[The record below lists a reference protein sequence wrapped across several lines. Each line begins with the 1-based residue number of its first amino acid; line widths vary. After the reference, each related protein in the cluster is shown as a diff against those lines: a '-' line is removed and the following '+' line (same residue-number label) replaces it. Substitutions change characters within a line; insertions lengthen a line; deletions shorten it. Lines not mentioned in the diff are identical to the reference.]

1 MSLHEEYIRLNK
13 NADKAVLFIHGIIG
27 TPDHF
32 ADFLPIVP
40 SDYSVYNMLLDGHG
54 KTVEDFSHTSM
65 LKWKEQVADAVNFLS
80 AQHSKI
86 IIVAHSMGTLFAISE
101 SVKHPDVVKELFLL
115 ASPMKVRVK
124 PRMLSSATK
133 VYFGIE
139 DDDVYAD
146 AARRTY
152 GIPDKQNLTKYAGW
166 VPRYRELFRE
176 IKETRS
182 VLKYVK
188 AKTRVY
194 MSMDDELVSIDSI
207 KYLKENKDFDIK
219 ILGKSAHFYYE
230 ESDYSKLL
238 KEFESVFKQ

>member
-1 MSLHEEYIRLNK
+1 MHEEYIK
-13 NADKAVLFIHGIIG
+13 IKPNADTAVLFIHGIIG

-32 ADFLPIVP
+32 VDFLPIVP
-40 SDYSVYNMLLDGHG
+40 EEYSVYNMLLDGHG
-54 KTVEDFSHTSM
+54 KTVEDFCHTSM
-65 LKWKEQVADAVNFLS
+65 MKWKEQVSDVVKLLS
-80 AQHSKI
+80 ESHSHI

-101 SVKHPDVVKELFLL
+101 AVKNPDIVKELFLL
-115 ASPMKVRVK
+115 ASPMKVKVK
-124 PRMLSSATK
+124 PRMLTSATK

-152 GIPDKQNLTKYAGW
+152 GIPDKQYLTKYAGW

-176 IKETRS
+176 IKEVRS

-188 AKTRVY
+188 AKTRIY

-238 KEFESVFKQ
+238 NEFASIFE

>member
-1 MSLHEEYIRLNK
+1 MHKEYIKINE

-32 ADFLPIVP
+32 VDFLPIVP
-40 SDYSVYNMLLDGHG
+40 QNYSVYNMLLDGHG
-54 KTVEDFSHTSM
+54 KTVEDFCHTSM
-65 LKWKEQVADAVNFLS
+65 MKWKEQVNDAVEMLMK
-80 AQHSKI
+80 QHSQI

-101 SVKHPDVVKELFLL
+101 AVKHPDAVKELFLL
-115 ASPMKVRVK
+115 ASPMKVKVK
-124 PRMLSSATK
+124 PRMLTSATK

-152 GIPDKQNLTKYAGW
+152 GIPDKQNLSKYAGW
-166 VPRYRELFRE
+166 VPRYRELFKE
-176 IKETRS
+176 IKEARS

-188 AKTRVY
+188 AKTHVY

-207 KYLKENKDFDIK
+207 KYLKENKAFDIK

-230 ESDYSKLL
+230 ESDYKKLL
-238 KEFESVFKQ
+238 NEFAKIFE

>member
-1 MSLHEEYIRLNK
+1 MHKEYIKIVK
-13 NADKAVLFIHGIIG
+13 NADTAVLFIHGIIG

-32 ADFLPIVP
+32 VDFLPIVP
-40 SDYSVYNMLLDGHG
+40 KEYSIYNMLLDGHG

-65 LKWKEQVADAVNFLS
+65 TKWKEQVGEAIDYLS
-80 AQHSKI
+80 ESHSRI

-101 SVKHPDVVKELFLL
+101 AVKHPDIVKELFLL
-115 ASPMKVRVK
+115 ASPMKVKVK
-124 PRMLSSATK
+124 PRMLTSATK

-152 GIPDKQNLTKYAGW
+152 GIPDKQHLSKYAGW

-176 IKETRS
+176 IKEARS

-188 AKTRVY
+188 AKTHVY

-207 KYLKENKDFDIK
+207 KYLKENENFDIK

-230 ESDYSKLL
+230 ESDYKKLL
-238 KEFESVFKQ
+238 DEFAGLFES

>member
-1 MSLHEEYIRLNK
+1 MHKEYIKINE

-32 ADFLPIVP
+32 VDFLPIVP
-40 SDYSVYNMLLDGHG
+40 ENYSVYNMLLDGHG
-54 KTVEDFSHTSM
+54 KTVEDFCHTSM
-65 LKWKEQVADAVNFLS
+65 MKWKEQVNDAVEMLMK
-80 AQHSKI
+80 QHSQI

-101 SVKHPDVVKELFLL
+101 AVKHPDVVKELFLL
-115 ASPMKVRVK
+115 ASPMKVKVK
-124 PRMLSSATK
+124 PRMLTSATK

-152 GIPDKQNLTKYAGW
+152 GIPDKQNLSKYAGW
-166 VPRYRELFRE
+166 VPRYRELFKE
-176 IKETRS
+176 IKEARS

-188 AKTRVY
+188 AKTHVY

-207 KYLKENKDFDIK
+207 KYLKENKDFEIK

-230 ESDYSKLL
+230 ESDYEKLL
-238 KEFESVFKQ
+238 SEFAKIFE

>member
-1 MSLHEEYIRLNK
+1 MHKEYVKIEK
-13 NADKAVLFIHGIIG
+13 NAETAVLFIHGIIG

-32 ADFLPIVP
+32 VDFLPIVP
-40 SDYSVYNMLLDGHG
+40 SQYSVYNMLLDGHG
-54 KTVEDFSHTSM
+54 KTVEDFCHTSM
-65 LKWKEQVADAVNFLS
+65 LKWKKQVSNVVDLLAED
-80 AQHSKI
+80 HSKI
-86 IIVAHSMGTLFAISE
+86 IIVAHSMGTLFAIDE
-101 SVKHPDVVKELFLL
+101 SIRHRDVVTELFLL

-124 PRMLSSATK
+124 PRMLTSATK

-152 GIPDKQNLTKYAGW
+152 GIPDKQHLSKYTGW

-176 IKETRS
+176 IKETREKIKN
-182 VLKYVK
+182 VT
-188 AKTRVY
+188 AKTHVY

-230 ESDYSKLL
+230 DSDYKKLL
-238 KEFESVFKQ
+238 NEFESIFS